1 MVHDG
6 LPQSVCFLVNPYHY
20 YENQTFD
27 KSAKVTLTLT
37 LTLTLILILT
47 LTLTTSRTLGGRG
60 PTRITTLS

>member
-1 MVHDG
+1 MGV
-6 LPQSVCFLVNPYHY
+6 PYHY

-47 LTLTTSRTLGGRG
+47 LTRPTSRTLGGHG

>member
-1 MVHDG
+1 MGV
-6 LPQSVCFLVNPYHY
+6 PYHY

-37 LTLTLILILT
+37 LTRILILT
-47 LTLTTSRTLGGRG
+47 LTLTTSRTLGGHG

>member
-1 MVHDG
+1 MGV
-6 LPQSVCFLVNPYHY
+6 PYHY

-37 LTLTLILILT
+37 LTRILILT

>member
-37 LTLTLILILT
+37 LTRILILT